1 MTIDTNLDKMD
12 DILEEAWNLPFS
24 GGKRMIDIEKM
35 RNLIDDIRLNMPR
48 ELKEAKSIVADREDI
63 IHQARLE
70 AEDIIKRAESKARGL
85 ISEEEITKAA
95 KEKADALLSD
105 TGRKTREMQTA
116 AVAFTEN
123 ELAIGEAALMK
134 ALSEIKAAKT
144 ALRTKK

>member
-12 DILEEAWNLPFS
+12 DLLEEAWNLPFS

-63 IHQARLE
+63 LHQARLE
-70 AEDIIKRAESKARGL
+70 AEDIIKRAEAKARGL
-85 ISEEEITKAA
+85 ISEEEITKTA
-95 KEKADALLSD
+95 KQKAETLLSE
-105 TGRKTREMQTA
+105 TGRKTREMQAA
-116 AVAFTEN
+116 AVSFTEN
-123 ELAIGEAALMK
+123 ELAIGEAALLK